1 MPDPLLYSFLYM
13 EIRDPVH
20 GTLEFTP
27 PEVAVIDS
35 PAFQRLRQIKQLG
48 FGEYSFPGAV
58 HNRYIH
64 SIGAAHLAGIAFDQI
79 FLGFPFKNPEIKWRL
94 RQTLRL
100 ATLLHDIGHGPL
112 SHTTEEVM
120 PQLSELNVKAY
131 GNKKDRKANHEDY
144 TIKFITDSPLAE
156 TLRKSFSDISP
167 LHVAA
172 LVDKTLKVEDDFFIS
187 NGLNLRIILSQIVS
201 SEMDAD
207 RMDYLVRDSY
217 FCGTNYGKFE
227 LNWLLG
233 NMVYYIVADQV
244 HLALNRRALYTFDDF
259 LISRHHMYLMVYFH
273 HKSIIYDE
281 MLNRYLTG
289 PDCSFHLPADIN
301 EYLYYTDHRLSQHL
315 SLDKNT
321 WAQRIAQH
329 RPYRNLFE
337 IHTTGESTRPME
349 LKQKLVR
356 EGLDI
361 IHVSSEARL
370 SKYHSFTDGDT
381 SRQIFVVDQYDRGS
395 KPFPLEQGTQIF
407 EMYEKARRIER
418 LYVSPEEYAKAELIL
433 SK

>member
-1 MPDPLLYSFLYM
+1 M
-13 EIRDPVH
+13 EIKDPVH

-27 PEVAVIDS
+27 PEVAIIDS

-48 FGEYSFPGAV
+48 FGEFSFPGAV

-64 SIGAAHLAGIAFDQI
+64 SIGASHLAGEAFDQI
-79 FLGFPFKNPEIKWRL
+79 FLGFPFKDHSVKWRL

-100 ATLLHDIGHGPL
+100 AALLHDVGHGPL

-120 PQLSELNVKAY
+120 PPLRELDVQVY
-131 GNKKDRKANHEDY
+131 GQQEDRKANHEDY

-156 TLRKSFSDISP
+156 TIRTNFPDISP

-172 LVDKTLKVEDDFFIS
+172 LIDKSLKVTDDFFMD
-187 NGLNLRIILSQIVS
+187 NGLNLRLILSQIVS
-201 SEMDAD
+201 SEMDCD

-227 LNWLLG
+227 LNWLIG
-233 NMVYYIVADQV
+233 NMTSYVVDGRV

-281 MLNRYLTG
+281 MLTRYLTS
-289 PDCSFHLPADIN
+289 PDCNFHLPANIN
-301 EYLYYTDHRLSQHL
+301 EYLLFTDHRLSQHL
-315 SLDKNT
+315 ASVKNE

-329 RPYRNLFE
+329 KPFRNLFE
-337 IHTTGESTRPME
+337 IHTTGESSRAAE
-349 LKQKLVR
+349 IQQQLKNNGIR
-356 EGLDI
+356 N

-370 SKYHSFTDGDT
+370 SKYHSFSDGDKA
-381 SRQIFVVDQYDRGS
+381 RQIFVVDQYDRGS

-418 LYVSPEEYAKAELIL
+418 VYVSPEDYTAAESII
-433 SK
+433 SHGSR